1 MTKWFVSPTGKDN
14 NPGSMEQPFKTINK
28 CANMAEPGDTCLIRE
43 GVYNEWVQPKKS
55 GNENA
60 PITFEAYNGEQ
71 VILSGAQTIEGEWQ
85 EHENGIYK
93 IKLDKNQIRD
103 LGVGQ
108 NQLFVDGEMMIE
120 ARWSNIDNAVDLS
133 RDNHI
138 ISSDGSFLE
147 DPAPSSKNGYSEVSA
162 YYESPELEQ
171 FSEGFWDDAYIS
183 FIPGHEWWGNAGTIT
198 NSTSGRIEFEFDFPS
213 GWKKFHQPSA
223 DDPFYIWGSYNALDA
238 QKEWFLDTKG
248 TQGDPYTLYF
258 KPSGGTLEN
267 KTIQLK
273 RRNEIFN
280 LNDRSHIH
288 VKDIEFF
295 GSRIAMNSNS
305 SYNIFDRITS
315 EYGGHNQGIS
325 GWIVPPPIDIQGNNH
340 QLINSRVGNTAGAL
354 RIAGNDHIIE
364 NNVFHD
370 FGYVSASV
378 SGIQAQG
385 NPYNIKI
392 SQNTIF
398 NSGEIGISANFKSSE
413 ITHNHIWNIGKQ
425 KTDIAAINAYNAG
438 DVKGTEIAYNLI
450 HDVWSYNDTAPH
462 WGGYGIR
469 LDSGGAPLGNSNYNI
484 HNNTIFNT
492 SSSSIGVWGIPDTG
506 DNYDESLINIENN
519 TVDGTILL
527 AESNKSHAGTKLLN
541 NISNELKTVGHQ
553 EKVSKGIPYIPD
565 EVIVEDNLFLHDLE
579 NNFSWQDADFPDA
592 ESLPSNLFPLN
603 DLGKVSLPFTSSSIN
618 IDSQTIGAEKFI
630 PGAFLLEED
639 LSNLIG
645 IFQETNNESNSQQLM
660 ITGLPLGRILP
671 ENVSIKLG
679 EITQTSNCLNLIDIE
694 GHTTSIC
701 ELNQVDI
708 SEQHQSIYLSLNGG
722 SFIEVNQDSKKV
734 SEPSNVVCLFVFG
747 IIFLSKIFYHHNFK
761 SSRRNTDC
769 KG

>member
-1 MTKWFVSPTGKDN
+1 MTTWFVSPTGKDN

-43 GVYNEWVQPKKS
+43 GVYNEWVQPKNS
-55 GNENA
+55 GNESA

-223 DDPFYIWGSYNALDA
+223 DDPFYIWGSYNALDV

-553 EKVSKGIPYIPD
+553 EKVSQSRPYIPD

>member
-1 MTKWFVSPTGKDN
+1 MTTWFVSPTGNNN
-14 NPGSMEQPFKTINK
+14 NPGSIEQPFKTINK

-43 GVYNEWVQPKKS
+43 GVYSEWVQPKNS

-60 PITFEAYNGEQ
+60 PITFEAYNEEQ

-120 ARWSNIDNAVDLS
+120 ARWSNIDNAVDLT

-138 ISSDGSFLE
+138 ISSDGGFLE
-147 DPAPSSKNGYSEVSA
+147 DSAPSSKDGYSKVSA

-198 NSTSGRIEFEFDFPS
+198 KSTPGRIEFEFDFPS
-213 GWKKFHQPSA
+213 GWENFHQPSA

-238 QKEWFLDTKG
+238 EKEWFFDTTG
-248 TQGDPYTLYF
+248 LEGDPYTLYF
-258 KPSGGTLEN
+258 KAPGGTLEN

-273 RRNEIFN
+273 RRNQIFN

-288 VKDIEFF
+288 VKNIEFF

-315 EYGGHNQGIS
+315 EYAGHNQGIS
-325 GWIVPPPIDIQGNNH
+325 GWIAPPPIDIQGNNH
-340 QLINSRVGNTAGAL
+340 QLINSRLGNTAGAL
-354 RIAGNDHIIE
+354 TIAGNDHTIE

-370 FGYVSASV
+370 FGYVAASV
-378 SGIQAQG
+378 SGIQAKG

-425 KTDIAAINAYNAG
+425 KTDIAAINGYNAG

-469 LDSGGAPLGNSNYNI
+469 FDGGGAPLGNSNYNV

-506 DNYDESLINIENN
+506 DNYNETLINIENN

-527 AESNKSHAGTKLLN
+527 AEANKSHAGTKLLN

-553 EKVSKGIPYIPD
+553 KKVSKSRPYIPD
-565 EVIVEDNLFLHDLE
+565 EVIVKDNLFLHDLE
-579 NNFSWQDADFPDA
+579 NNFSWQDADFPDN

-630 PGAFLLEED
+630 PGALLLEED
-639 LSNLIG
+639 LSNLVG
-645 IFQETNNESNSQQLM
+645 IFQEKNNENNSQQLM
-660 ITGLPLGRILP
+660 ITGLPLGRVLP

-679 EITQTSNCLNLIDIE
+679 EITQTANCWNLIDLD

-701 ELNQVDI
+701 DLNQVDI
-708 SEQHQSIYLSLNGG
+708 SEQHHSIYLSLNGG
-722 SFIEVNQDSKKV
+722 SFMEINQGYKKV
-734 SEPSNVVCLFVFG
+734 SEPSTVVCLFVFG
-747 IIFLSKIFYHHNFK
+747 IIFLSKIFSHHGLK

-769 KG
+769 RG